1 MLIRAATLTLAS
13 MPLVAGVV
21 MPQSIASAMLFQPV
35 VPAARSSVM
44 MQYGQQQGYGQPP
57 QQGYGQPQ
65 QGGYGQ
71 PQQGG
76 QQGYGQP
83 PQQGYGQQQQGYGQQ
98 QQGGYGQQQP
108 AGGEFQG
115 GSYMGGAMGWTVC
128 YNDQC
133 QMMSPGEQRTF
144 GRYDMA
150 CYGFSEQSKR
160 VSRQQCVVYVGGDG
174 TATLMSV
181 GKPPT
186 GVRQGPYGQW
196 QWLYNGQT
204 QIIAP
209 GTQITLD
216 QIEPERCVLDMQQGG
231 GPANAQYGQP
241 QQQQQGYGQPQ
252 QGGYG
257 QPQQQQQGYGQ
268 PQQGGYGQPQ
278 QGYGQPPQQGYGQP
292 PQQGG
297 YGGGY

>member
-57 QQGYGQPQ
+57 QQGYGQ
-65 QGGYGQ
+65 
-71 PQQGG
+71 
-76 QQGYGQP
+76 
-83 PQQGYGQQQQGYGQQ
+83 QQQGYGQQ

-133 QMMSPGEQRTF
+133 QMMSAGEQRTF

-181 GKPPT
+181 GKPAT

-257 QPQQQQQGYGQ
+257 QPQQ
-268 PQQGGYGQPQ
+268 
-278 QGYGQPPQQGYGQP
+278 GYGQPPQQGYGQP